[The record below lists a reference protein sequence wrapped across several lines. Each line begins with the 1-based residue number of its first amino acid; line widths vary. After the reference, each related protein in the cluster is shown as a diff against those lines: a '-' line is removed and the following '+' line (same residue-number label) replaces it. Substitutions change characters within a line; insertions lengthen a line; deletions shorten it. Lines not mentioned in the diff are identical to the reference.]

1 MPASQQP
8 PAPVDASH
16 PLAVQLHVLED
27 GAAEA
32 GLRVVAQDR
41 DHPLG
46 GAVHLQSVL
55 VSTS

>member
-8 PAPVDASH
+8 PAPVDGRH